1 MKTLLFLRGRFSV
14 GPEAM
19 ASLSSTPDLQW
30 NVYHALHCTLATS
43 LRPMSFV
50 FMWQGDALLIWWR
63 RKLGMVQNKTEQFAT
78 IMEDG
83 YLLTKDF
90 LLRHRFLMA
99 LLLVPWLLVIL
110 ILGQLMSWLFLASA
124 VEPMVFG
131 S

>member
-1 MKTLLFLRGRFSV
+1 
-14 GPEAM
+14 
-19 ASLSSTPDLQW
+19 
-30 NVYHALHCTLATS
+30 
-43 LRPMSFV
+43 
-50 FMWQGDALLIWWR
+50 MWQGDALLIWWR